1 MINRTTIRARI
12 LLMYKTDVLPHTRR
26 PTMTFVLYGGN
37 RIKLTA
43 IIIPEHFFIIALC
56 PAVPGRS
63 GLAPKITSVIGLP
76 LLLEGHQAYS
86 INVKGVSSH
95 W

>member
-1 MINRTTIRARI
+1 MINRKATRARI
-12 LLMYKTDVLPHTRR
+12 LFMYQTDVLPHTRR

-76 LLLEGHQAYS
+76 LLLEGRQAYF
-86 INVKGVSSH
+86 ITIV
-95 W
+95 